1 MKAAE
6 IRHYFLLA
14 AAQLQKIST
23 CRVKI
28 SLGPIWQNIFKWR
41 LPPGIAQGFIWVLV
55 RKNKYLGT
63 FETFF
68 LDTGEIK
75 SALVNWKQSQR
86 QSVGHCF
93 QEDWFLSSYQPRCV
107 LGECAGSRQAIST
120 AVAQKWTAD
129 YLLGYRR
136 SAVVLRSRNM
146 RRTNSFLLQGTTLPP
161 HTPPEG
167 RKKKQLVLME
177 WFWIY
182 TITAETRIWFIVC
195 RFIYE

>member
-68 LDTGEIK
+68 FRHWWDKVSTCELKTVPETVHWTLLSGRLIPVILSTEVCARGVCWEQAGHFHCCGTEMNSRL
-75 SALVNWKQSQR
+75 SARVQKVS
-86 QSVGHCF
+86 SCAAVSEYA
-93 QEDWFLSSYQPRCV
+93 EDKFLSVTRYNPPSPHPPPR
-107 LGECAGSRQAIST
+107 GG
-120 AVAQKWTAD
+120 
-129 YLLGYRR
+129 
-136 SAVVLRSRNM
+136 
-146 RRTNSFLLQGTTLPP
+146 
-161 HTPPEG
+161 
-167 RKKKQLVLME
+167 KKSN
-177 WFWIY
+177 WF
-182 TITAETRIWFIVC
+182 
-195 RFIYE
+195 